1 MLSTLGAAIAPGIAL
16 MSYFYLK
23 DKYETEPLH
32 MVIKSFILG
41 MLIVFPVML
50 FQYVLQEEVQIG
62 QILNS
67 YLLVGFFEEFF
78 KWLIIFYTAFRHI
91 EFDEPYDGIVYTTAV
106 SLGFA
111 TTENLFYL
119 WSHSGMS
126 TAFYRAILPVSSHG
140 LFGVIM
146 GYYFGRAKFP
156 LNPAKTKVYL
166 LISLLLPIFLHGTYD
181 FILSIGG
188 NSWIWLMIPFM
199 ILLWT
204 TALDRSTEALK
215 RSTTPSF
222 GKQYNHEDS
231 LKG

>member
-1 MLSTLGAAIAPGIAL
+1 MLSTLGAALAPGIAL
-16 MSYFYLK
+16 LSYFYLK

-50 FQYVLQEEVQIG
+50 FQYVVQEELQIG
-62 QILNS
+62 TILRS
-67 YLLVGFFEEFF
+67 YLLVGTFEEFF

-111 TTENLFYL
+111 TTENFFYL
-119 WSHSGMS
+119 WAHGVSD
-126 TAFYRAILPVSSHG
+126 AFYRAILPVSSHG

-146 GYYFGRAKFP
+146 GYYFGKAKFP
-156 LNPAKTKVYL
+156 IDPAKMKIYL
-166 LISLLLPIFLHGTYD
+166 AVSLFLPIFLHGTYD
-181 FILSIGG
+181 FILSMGG

-215 RSTTPSF
+215 RSIPSGF